1 MRLKIEHVTNY
12 LFSTS
17 VYLEPHRLYFYP
29 LFREYIDL
37 RSFEIDVNPQP
48 SGLSIRLDAENN
60 AYHQCWFQELTD
72 NLLIKINLEVETREF
87 NPLDFIVDNSVK
99 DHENKM
105 LEIYLTQAVE
115 LSIESTN
122 WISELYKKAN
132 GNLVSFL
139 SSVCTEMKLG
149 WDHEIR
155 FEDNLLEPNVC
166 FKTKMGSCRDLSWL
180 LINLLRYKNIPA
192 RFVSGYSFNPELE
205 EGHEL
210 HAWVEAWLPGS
221 GWIGLDP
228 SSGLFTTH
236 NYIPVA
242 VSYHPSHTFPV
253 QGSYR
258 GDATSKLETT
268 VKISVL

>member
-12 LFSTS
+12 LFSSS

-29 LFREYIDL
+29 LFRHYFKLI
-37 RSFEIDVNPQP
+37 SFHLEVTPLPDGQ
-48 SGLSIRLDAENN
+48 SLRLDAENN
-60 AYHQCWFQELTD
+60 TYHQCWFKDLSD
-72 NLLIKINLEVETREF
+72 HMKIKVNLEVETKEF
-87 NPLDFIVDNSVK
+87 NPLDFIVDNTVE
-99 DHENKM
+99 DHKNKM
-105 LEIYLTQAVE
+105 LEIYLSQTVE
-115 LSIESTN
+115 LSIQSTN
-122 WISELYKKAN
+122 WVTYFYEEADGY
-132 GNLVSFL
+132 LVGFL
-139 SSVCTEMKLG
+139 SAICHELKLG

-155 FEDNLLEPNVC
+155 YEDNLLEPNVC
-166 FKTKMGSCRDLSWL
+166 FDSKMGSCRDLSWL
-180 LINLLRYKNIPA
+180 LINLLRFKNIPA
-192 RFVSGYSFNPELE
+192 RFVSGYSYNPELE

-253 QGSYR
+253 QGNYR
-258 GDATSKLETT
+258 GDATSELETM
-268 VKISVL
+268 VKIFV